1 MGERF
6 SFMSSSGFRS
16 SSKEIDGK
24 GVDARFGG
32 NCQLSDICDV
42 SLRRIERLSG

>member
-1 MGERF
+1 MF
-6 SFMSSSGFRS
+6 SSGFPS

-24 GVDARFGG
+24 GVDARFSG

-42 SLRRIERLSG
+42 SVYVVLKS

>member
-24 GVDARFGG
+24 GVDARFG

-42 SLRRIERLSG
+42 SVYVVLKG

>member
-6 SFMSSSGFRS
+6 SFMFSSGFRS

-24 GVDARFGG
+24 SVDARVGG
-32 NCQLSDICDV
+32 KCQLSDICDV
-42 SLRRIERLSG
+42 SVYIVLKS